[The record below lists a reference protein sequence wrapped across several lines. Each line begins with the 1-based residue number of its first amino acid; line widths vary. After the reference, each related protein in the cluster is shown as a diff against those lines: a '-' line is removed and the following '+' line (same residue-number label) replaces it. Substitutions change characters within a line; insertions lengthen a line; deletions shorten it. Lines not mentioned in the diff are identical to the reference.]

1 MHIMVDLETL
11 GTSPG
16 SIILSIGAVSFCP
29 MRQEIRD
36 EFYINIDRDLS
47 LDCGMTTSQDT
58 VDWWSRQS
66 QEAIAALLVDPVSP
80 LHASQKFREFWS
92 VSGGEFIWS
101 HGATFDIPL
110 MEAMFRMTGAP
121 TPWKFWNARDTR
133 TIFDI
138 SRCNPD
144 RTKGTHH
151 NALDDARNQAEAVL
165 KAYRM
170 LGLVG
175 ESA

>member
-1 MHIMVDLETL
+1 MHVMIDLETL

-36 EFYINIDRDLS
+36 EFYVNVCRENS
-47 LDCGMTTSQDT
+47 QACGMTIDQST

-66 QEAIAALLVDPVSP
+66 QEAIAALLVDPVHPSD
-80 LHASQKFREFWS
+80 AAQKFREFWS
-92 VSGGEFIWS
+92 ISNGEFVWS

-110 MEAMFRMTGAP
+110 MEAMFRITCMP
-121 TPWKFWNARDTR
+121 VPWKFWNARDTR

-165 KAYRM
+165 KAYRS

-175 ESA
+175 EPA